1 MSETPCRTSQDRS
14 GESKQAG
21 LARFSVG
28 VTFFVQ
34 AVLFA
39 SWTAHIPG
47 VEAALGLS
55 DGTLGTAL
63 LGLPIGSV
71 TAMALCG
78 WLLPRLGS
86 PRVIRISIAGYAVAG
101 IGVGLA
107 DSPILLFV
115 ALYFWGLMQGMVDVA
130 MNTQAVT
137 VEKAA
142 GRPIMSRL
150 HGMWSVGG
158 FAGGLIGSA
167 AVGLGIGLTAQ
178 LAVLGVL
185 AVVAVEVLSRYLIR
199 DHATSGTRSDTAPH
213 RRRWSAV
220 IVLLGA
226 VAFASMLC
234 EGAAA
239 DWSAAY
245 LRNELGAGAAT
256 AGLGYASFALAMVAM
271 RLSGTGLQRRFRP
284 TALLPVLA
292 AIFACGMGAALILRQ
307 PVVALLGFAC
317 MGLGLGLVVPSAFSA
332 AGRVAADAN
341 PGPSIAAVAALGWC
355 GFVSGPPLIGHLAD
369 IVGLGAALWVLPSLA
384 VVLALVARF
393 GRAFA
398 EPAPSP

>member
-1 MSETPCRTSQDRS
+1 MSEVPCRTTQGRS
-14 GESKQAG
+14 VASKRPG
-21 LARFSVG
+21 LATISVG
-28 VTFFVQ
+28 TTFFAQ

-86 PRVIRISIAGYAVAG
+86 PRLIRISIAGYAIAG

-107 DSPILLFV
+107 DSPVLLFV
-115 ALYFWGLMQGMVDVA
+115 ALFFWGLMQGMVDVA

-137 VEKAA
+137 VEKALA
-142 GRPIMSRL
+142 RPIMSRL

-158 FAGGLIGSA
+158 FAGGLIGSG

-199 DHATSGTRSDTAPH
+199 DTADARAWSDAAPR
-213 RRRWSAV
+213 RRRWSAL

-284 TALLPVLA
+284 TALLPALA
-292 AIFACGMGAALILRQ
+292 MVFACGMGVALILRQ
-307 PVVALLGFAC
+307 PAVALLGFAC
-317 MGLGLGLVVPSAFSA
+317 MGIGLGLVVPSAFSA
-332 AGRVAADAN
+332 AGRAAADAN

-369 IVGLGAALWVLPSLA
+369 LVGLDTALWVLPSLA
-384 VVLALVARF
+384 VVLALVVRF
-393 GRAFA
+393 GRAFT
-398 EPAPSP
+398 EPALP

>member
-1 MSETPCRTSQDRS
+1 MSEIPCRTTSDRR
-14 GESKQAG
+14 GGSKSSG
-21 LARFSVG
+21 LAPFSVG

-86 PRVIRISIAGYAVAG
+86 PWLIRISMAGYGIAG

-107 DSPILLFV
+107 DSPVLLFV

-137 VEKAA
+137 VEKAV

-158 FAGGLIGSA
+158 FAGGLIGSG
-167 AVGLGIGLTAQ
+167 AVGLGIGLTVQ

-199 DHATSGTRSDTAPH
+199 DTSDTRSRSQDAP
-213 RRRWSAV
+213 RRSRWSV
-220 IVLLGA
+220 LIVLLGA

-245 LRNELGAGAAT
+245 LRNELGTSAAT

-271 RLSGTGLQRRFRP
+271 RLSGKGLQRRFRS
-284 TALLPVLA
+284 TSLLPVLA
-292 AIFACGMGAALILRQ
+292 LIFACGMGVALILGQ

-317 MGLGLGLVVPSAFSA
+317 MGLGLGLIVPSAFSA

-341 PGPSIAAVAALGWC
+341 PGPSIAAVSALGWC

-369 IVGLGAALWVLPSLA
+369 LIGLGNALWVLPALA
-384 VVLALVARF
+384 VILALVVRF

-398 EPAPSP
+398 EPAPPQ

>member
-1 MSETPCRTSQDRS
+1 MSTI
-14 GESKQAG
+14 
-21 LARFSVG
+21 SVG

-39 SWTAHIPG
+39 SWTAHIPD
-47 VEAALGLS
+47 VQAALGLS
-55 DGTLGTAL
+55 DGALGTAL
-63 LGLPIGSV
+63 LGLPIGSI
-71 TAMALCG
+71 TAMTMSG

-86 PRVIRISIAGYAVAG
+86 PRLIRISLAGYAIAG
-101 IGVGLA
+101 IAVGLA
-107 DSPILLFV
+107 DSAVLLFV
-115 ALYFWGLMQGMVDVA
+115 ALYFWGLLQGMVDVA

-137 VEKAA
+137 VEKTL

-158 FAGGLIGSA
+158 FAGGLIGSG
-167 AVGLGIGLTAQ
+167 AVALGIGLTTQ
-178 LAVLGVL
+178 LAVLGAL
-185 AVVAVEVLSRYLIR
+185 AVVAVEVLSRNLIR
-199 DHATSGTRSDTAPH
+199 DAVRPRRATTTR
-213 RRRWSAV
+213 RGRWSAV

-245 LRNELGAGAAT
+245 LHNELGAGAAT

-271 RLSGTGLQRRFRP
+271 RLSGTVVQRRFRP
-284 TALLPVLA
+284 VALLPILA
-292 AIFACGMGAALILRQ
+292 LIFASGMGTALIVRQ
-307 PVVALLGFAC
+307 PVVAMLGFAC

-341 PGPSIAAVAALGWC
+341 PGPSIASVAALGWC

-369 IVGLGAALWVLPSLA
+369 IVGLGTALWVLPSLA

-393 GRAFA
+393 SRAFA
-398 EPAPSP
+398 ESAVPQ

>member
-1 MSETPCRTSQDRS
+1 MSEIPCRTTRYRS
-14 GESKQAG
+14 GESKRSGPAR
-21 LARFSVG
+21 LAVG

-71 TAMALCG
+71 SAMALCG

-86 PRVIRISIAGYAVAG
+86 PRVIRIAIAGYAVSG

-107 DSPILLFV
+107 NSPILLFV

-158 FAGGLIGSA
+158 FAGGLIGSG
-167 AVGLGIGLTAQ
+167 AVGLGIGLTVQ

-185 AVVAVEVLSRYLIR
+185 AVVAVEVLSRNLIR
-199 DHATSGTRSDTAPH
+199 DSGGSGTRSAPAS
-213 RRRWSAV
+213 RRGRWSAV

-245 LRNELGAGAAT
+245 LRNELGASAAT

-292 AIFACGMGAALILRQ
+292 VIFACGMGAALILRQ

-369 IVGLGAALWVLPSLA
+369 IVGLGAALWVLPFLA

-393 GRAFA
+393 GRGFA
-398 EPAPSP
+398 EPGPSQ